1 MMLWNRKYQ
10 EFDLVVS
17 SVTTKVKGVAQTNL
31 SGIGEVV
38 WDVVDYSGPAAQV
51 GAPGL
56 IIVDPSITGG
66 GATKVFCFIIAE
78 QKFLFCVDQ
87 RHCDPKSEAG
97 KMPRGAL
104 PSCLLLISLS
114 VGKLVLNCCSIYI
127 PDSPERQIVSHG
139 SGLHKRLLEPAQSWY
154 WNFCLGAHTFSQH
167 LHVFITP
174 DGLIFI
180 DSV

>member
-1 MMLWNRKYQ
+1 M
-10 EFDLVVS
+10 VVS

-51 GAPGL
+51 GAQGL
-56 IIVDPSITGG
+56 IILDPSITGRG
-66 GATKVFCFIIAE
+66 GGFKVFCFFISE

-104 PSCLLLISLS
+104 PSCLVTSRS
-114 VGKLVLNCCSIYI
+114 
-127 PDSPERQIVSHG
+127 
-139 SGLHKRLLEPAQSWY
+139 
-154 WNFCLGAHTFSQH
+154 
-167 LHVFITP
+167 
-174 DGLIFI
+174 
-180 DSV
+180 